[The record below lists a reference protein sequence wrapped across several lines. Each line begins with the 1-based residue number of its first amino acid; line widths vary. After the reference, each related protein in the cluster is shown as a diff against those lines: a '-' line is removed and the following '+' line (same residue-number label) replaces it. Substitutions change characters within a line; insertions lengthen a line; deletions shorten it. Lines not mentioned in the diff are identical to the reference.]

1 MVGPVL
7 GASGHVRQLGYATYL
22 SAFVTVFFLL
32 FGMISGYCN
41 IEYVIVVRILSEA
54 ASFMLVM
61 LFYFKYKND
70 FS

>member
-1 MVGPVL
+1 MSSTTKHRKEMKWSKSVPESFAPL
-7 GASGHVRQLGYATYL
+7 EYDED
-22 SAFVTVFFLL
+22 
-32 FGMISGYCN
+32 